1 MRFIIFD
8 TVVLFVALIGSII
21 EKRNIDKQEKK
32 KGRSSFKTI
41 VFLVNGGKYYE

>member
-21 EKRNIDKQEKK
+21 EKRKIDKQEKK
-32 KGRSSFKTI
+32 KGGRHAKRSSF
-41 VFLVNGGKYYE
+41 

>member
-8 TVVLFVALIGSII
+8 TLVLSIALIGSII

-32 KGRSSFKTI
+32 KGGRHAKRSSF
-41 VFLVNGGKYYE
+41 

>member
-8 TVVLFVALIGSII
+8 TVVLFVALIGSIT

-32 KGRSSFKTI
+32 KGGRHAKRSSF
-41 VFLVNGGKYYE
+41 

>member
-21 EKRNIDKQEKK
+21 EKRNIDKQEKN
-32 KGRSSFKTI
+32 KGGRHSKRSSF
-41 VFLVNGGKYYE
+41 

>member
-21 EKRNIDKQEKK
+21 EKRNIDKQQGWEFPGEKISEYG
-32 KGRSSFKTI
+32 KGMRR
-41 VFLVNGGKYYE
+41 

>member
-21 EKRNIDKQEKK
+21 EKRKIDKQDRKRGGRHSK
-32 KGRSSFKTI
+32 RSSF
-41 VFLVNGGKYYE
+41 

>member
-21 EKRNIDKQEKK
+21 EKRKINKQERRK
-32 KGRSSFKTI
+32 KGGRHSKRSSF
-41 VFLVNGGKYYE
+41 

>member
-21 EKRNIDKQEKK
+21 EKRNIDKHEKK
-32 KGRSSFKTI
+32 KGGRHAKRSSF
-41 VFLVNGGKYYE
+41 